1 MNIIKMS
8 ITRPT
13 TVVVTFVI
21 LAFFGIYSLTQLN
34 RELMPRMEFDVISIS
49 TMYPGAGANEVENSV
64 TKKIE
69 DAVFSMEGIEEISAT
84 SMENFSLVTISLKTG
99 TKLDKALRDAQRKI
113 NAIRSDLPEDVKEP
127 SISDFSLADIPIM
140 TIGAVAN
147 MGETEFYDLI
157 DHEIKPALERIP
169 GVAQVSLVGG
179 NERQIEININKDRME
194 AYGLSILDISNVL
207 INSNL
212 DYPTGKIKSNNKQMQ
227 IRLQGKYSNLV
238 DIENVILKHM
248 PDGSALK
255 VKNIADVHDG
265 NKETETLSRV
275 NGVPAIGITI
285 QRSADTNTVEIS
297 ETTKKIL
304 NTLESEYKPSGLNF
318 IMAADNAEFTLEAS
332 NSVMLDL
339 VIAIALVAFTMLLF
353 LYSVRNSI
361 IVSIAIPLSLVSTFI
376 VMYLLGFS
384 LNLMSLLGITLVV
397 GIVVDD
403 AIVVIENIHR
413 HMEMGKNRVQAA
425 YDGLREISGT
435 IISITLVLV
444 VVFIPISLTQGLIA
458 NVFRQFAV
466 TIAVAVLFSLFVS
479 FTVVPL
485 LYSRLGKT
493 NEFSRQSFI
502 GKGIHTF
509 ENMIEWIAN
518 RFSSLL
524 RWSLSHKIITSC
536 ITLTIFTASVSL
548 VAFGFIGSDFVPLG
562 DQGQFAIK
570 IELPRD
576 VSIEQTN
583 QAAYKA
589 ENMLRSSP
597 LVETVFTTVGA
608 KENGQSQARLAD
620 LRVKMISHDQRN
632 VSTSDF
638 SREAKSFLQKNI
650 SDAKIGVA
658 MTDLMGNIDEAPIQY
673 YITGHHIDSVRASA
687 SLILDNIR
695 SVRGIIDP
703 KLSVEESSP
712 EINIIPDRDKMSAMG
727 IPFEKLGLSLNNAFS
742 GNNDAKFRQNEYEYD
757 INIRFDD
764 FDRQS
769 TADIEDLSLIN
780 TSGNT
785 VKLKQFAKIEE
796 TETPG
801 ILERRN
807 RSASVT
813 LNSQVGGRPIGDI
826 GQDVSQ
832 IINSLNLPEDITV
845 TPGGELEMQDES
857 TGTMGIALIISILL
871 VYLIMVLLY
880 NSYIYPFVVL
890 ISIPLAIIGSLLA
903 LALTMDTLNL
913 FTMLGLLSLIGLVA
927 KNAILLVDFTNQ
939 SKERGMDLKDA
950 LIEAT
955 HQRFRPILMTTAA
968 MVIGMLPI
976 ALATGAGAEWKNG
989 LAWVMI
995 GGLISSMFLT
1005 LIIVPVVYY
1014 IMDNVLVKLGL
1025 DKTKAIE
1032 IQD

>member
-13 TVVVTFVI
+13 TVVVTFTI

-49 TMYPGAGANEVENSV
+49 TMYPSAGANEVENSV

-69 DAVFSMEGIEEISAT
+69 DAVFSMEGIDEITAT
-84 SMENFSLVTISLKTG
+84 SMENFSLVTLSLKTG
-99 TKLDKALRDAQRKI
+99 TNLDKALRDAQRKI
-113 NAIRSDLPEDVKEP
+113 NVIRSDLPEDVKEP

-140 TIGAVAN
+140 MIGAVAN

-169 GVAQVSLVGG
+169 GVAQVSLIGG

-227 IRLQGKYSNLV
+227 IRLQGKYNNLV
-238 DIENVILKHM
+238 DIENVILKYM
-248 PDGSALK
+248 PDGSAVK
-255 VKNIADVHDG
+255 VKNIADVRDG

-275 NGVPAIGITI
+275 NGIPAIGITI
-285 QRSADTNTVEIS
+285 QRSADANTVEIS
-297 ETTKKIL
+297 ETTRKIL

-318 IMAADNAEFTLEAS
+318 IIAADNAEFTLEAS
-332 NSVMLDL
+332 NSVMIDL
-339 VIAIALVAFTMLLF
+339 VIAIILVALTMLLF

-376 VMYLLGFS
+376 VMYLFGFS

-425 YDGLREISGT
+425 YDGLREIRGT

-444 VVFIPISLTQGLIA
+444 VVFIPVSLTQGLIA

-466 TIAVAVLFSLFVS
+466 TIAIAVLFSLFVS

-493 NEFSRQSFI
+493 NEFNRQSFI
-502 GKGIHTF
+502 GKSIHAF
-509 ENMIEWIAN
+509 ENIVDSIAKQ
-518 RFSSLL
+518 FSPLL
-524 RWSLSHKIITSC
+524 RWSLSHKIITSV
-536 ITLTIFTASVSL
+536 ITLIIFVGSISL
-548 VAFGFIGSDFVPLG
+548 IAFGFIGNDFAPLG
-562 DQGQFAIK
+562 DQGQFVIK
-570 IELPRD
+570 MELPRD
-576 VSIEQTN
+576 ISIEQTN

-589 ENMLRSSP
+589 ENILRSSP

-608 KENGQSQARLAD
+608 EKNGQSQVHLAD
-620 LRVKMISHDQRN
+620 LRVKMIPHNKRN
-632 VSTSDF
+632 ISTSDF
-638 SREAKSFLQKNI
+638 SRDVKFFLQKNI
-650 SDAKIGVA
+650 SDAKIWVA

-673 YITGHHIDSVRASA
+673 HITGNQIDSVRASA
-687 SLILDNIR
+687 KLILDSIR

-703 KLSVEESSP
+703 KLSVEEGSP
-712 EINIIPDRDKMSAMG
+712 EISIIPDRDKMSAMG
-727 IPFEKLGLSLNNAFS
+727 IPFEMLGMSLNNAFS

-757 INIRFDD
+757 INIRFDG

-769 TADIEDLSLIN
+769 IADIENLSLIN

-832 IINSLNLPEDITV
+832 IINSLHLPEDITV

-880 NSYIYPFVVL
+880 NNYMYPFVVL

-903 LALTMDTLNL
+903 LALTTDTLNL

-939 SKERGMDLKDA
+939 SKEKGMELKDA

-1014 IMDNVLVKLGL
+1014 IMDNILLKLGL
-1025 DKTKAIE
+1025 NKEKTIE

>member
-69 DAVFSMEGIEEISAT
+69 DAVFSIEGIEEIAAT

-99 TKLDKALRDAQRKI
+99 TNLDKALRDAQRKI

-140 TIGAVAN
+140 TIGVVAN

-157 DHEIKPALERIP
+157 DHEIKPALERIL
-169 GVAQVSLVGG
+169 GVAQVSLIGG
-179 NERQIEININKDRME
+179 NEKQIEININKDRME

-227 IRLQGKYSNLV
+227 IRLQGKYNNLV
-238 DIENVILKHM
+238 DIENVILKYM
-248 PDGSALK
+248 PDGSAVK

-275 NGVPAIGITI
+275 NGIPAIGITI
-285 QRSADTNTVEIS
+285 QRSPDANTVEIS

-304 NTLESEYKPSGLNF
+304 NRLESEYKASGLNF
-318 IMAADNAEFTLEAS
+318 IIAADNAEFTLEAS
-332 NSVMLDL
+332 NSVMVDL

-413 HMEMGKNRVQAA
+413 HMEMGKDRVQATH
-425 YDGLREISGT
+425 DGLREISGT

-444 VVFIPISLTQGLIA
+444 VVFIPVSLTQGLIA

-466 TIAVAVLFSLFVS
+466 TIAIAVLFSLFVS

-493 NEFSRQSFI
+493 DEFSRESLI

-509 ENMIEWIAN
+509 ENMIEWIAKQ
-518 RFSSLL
+518 FSTFL
-524 RWSLSHKIITSC
+524 RWSLSHKIITSF
-536 ITLTIFTASVSL
+536 ITLTIFIGSVSL
-548 VAFGFIGSDFVPLG
+548 IAFGFIGSDFAPLG
-562 DQGQFAIK
+562 DQGQFVIK
-570 IELPRD
+570 MELPRD

-589 ENMLRSSP
+589 ENVLRSSP

-608 KENGQSQARLAD
+608 EENGQSQVRLAD
-620 LRVKMISHDQRN
+620 LRVKMIPHNKRN
-632 VSTSDF
+632 ISTSDF

-650 SDAKIGVA
+650 SDAKIWVA

-673 YITGHHIDSVRASA
+673 YITGNQIDSVRASA
-687 SLILDNIR
+687 NLILDNIR

-703 KLSVEESSP
+703 KLSVEEGSP
-712 EINIIPDRDKMSAMG
+712 EISIIPDRDKMSAIG
-727 IPFEKLGLSLNNAFS
+727 IPFEMLGMSLNNAFS

-757 INIRFDD
+757 INIRFDG

-769 TADIEDLSLIN
+769 IADIENLSLIN

-857 TGTMGIALIISILL
+857 TGTMGIALIVSILL

-880 NSYIYPFVVL
+880 NNYMYPFVVL

-939 SKERGMDLKDA
+939 SKERGMELKDA

-1014 IMDNVLVKLGL
+1014 IMDIILTKLGL
-1025 DKTKAIE
+1025 NKTKAIE

>member
-13 TVVVTFVI
+13 TVVVTFTI

-49 TMYPGAGANEVENSV
+49 TMYPSAGANEVENSV

-69 DAVFSMEGIEEISAT
+69 DAVFSMEGIDEITAT
-84 SMENFSLVTISLKTG
+84 SMENFSLVTLSLKTG
-99 TKLDKALRDAQRKI
+99 TNLDKALRDAQRKI
-113 NAIRSDLPEDVKEP
+113 NVIRSDLPEDVKEP

-140 TIGAVAN
+140 MIGAVAN

-169 GVAQVSLVGG
+169 GVAQVSLIGG

-227 IRLQGKYSNLV
+227 IRLQGKYNNLV
-238 DIENVILKHM
+238 DIENVILKYM
-248 PDGSALK
+248 PDGSAVK
-255 VKNIADVHDG
+255 VKNIADVRDG

-275 NGVPAIGITI
+275 NGIPAIGITI
-285 QRSADTNTVEIS
+285 QRSADANTVEIS
-297 ETTKKIL
+297 ETTRKIL

-318 IMAADNAEFTLEAS
+318 IIAADNAEFTLEAS
-332 NSVMLDL
+332 NSVMIDL
-339 VIAIALVAFTMLLF
+339 VIAIILVALTMLLF

-376 VMYLLGFS
+376 VMYLFGFS

-444 VVFIPISLTQGLIA
+444 VVFIPVSLTQGLIA

-466 TIAVAVLFSLFVS
+466 TIAIAVLFSLFVS

-493 NEFSRQSFI
+493 NEFNRQSFI
-502 GKGIHTF
+502 GKSIHAF
-509 ENMIEWIAN
+509 ENIVDSIAKQ
-518 RFSSLL
+518 FSTLL
-524 RWSLSHKIITSC
+524 RWSLSHKIITSV
-536 ITLTIFTASVSL
+536 ITLIIFVGSISL
-548 VAFGFIGSDFVPLG
+548 IAFGFIGNDFAPLG
-562 DQGQFAIK
+562 DQGQFVIK
-570 IELPRD
+570 MELPRD
-576 VSIEQTN
+576 ISIEQTN

-589 ENMLRSSP
+589 ENILRSSP

-608 KENGQSQARLAD
+608 EENGQSQVHLAD
-620 LRVKMISHDQRN
+620 LRVKMIPHNKRN
-632 VSTSDF
+632 ISTSDF
-638 SREAKSFLQKNI
+638 SRDVKFFLQKNI
-650 SDAKIGVA
+650 SDAKIWVA

-673 YITGHHIDSVRASA
+673 HITRNQIDSVRASA
-687 SLILDNIR
+687 KLILDSIR

-703 KLSVEESSP
+703 KLSVEEGSP
-712 EINIIPDRDKMSAMG
+712 EISIIPDRDKMSAMG
-727 IPFEKLGLSLNNAFS
+727 IPFEMLGMSLNNAFS

-757 INIRFDD
+757 INIRFDG

-769 TADIEDLSLIN
+769 IADIENLSLIN

-832 IINSLNLPEDITV
+832 IINSLHLPEDITV

-880 NSYIYPFVVL
+880 NNYMYPFVVL

-903 LALTMDTLNL
+903 LALTTDTLNL

-939 SKERGMDLKDA
+939 SKEKGMELKDA

-1014 IMDNVLVKLGL
+1014 IMDNILLKLGL
-1025 DKTKAIE
+1025 NKEKTIE